1 MGKRIL
7 LRRESAMLSPMSRFG
22 SFRRFFLAVALLL
35 PAGRLAAGLPEEI
48 TVTQP
53 AKLELMHGDKVGGTI
68 GLNRGDKLDVVDVS
82 GTYVLVRYRNVN
94 GRVLAAQTDLPP
106 AFLNAPPK
114 AANEPPITA
123 MSDPGM
129 MNAPPPPAP
138 PPVAAAPAV
147 AQPAAPYTPA
157 NAMERTLAGKLL
169 HLEGGV
175 LRPLAPAR
183 LAGVKFY
190 ALYFSASWCAPCQ
203 QFTPE
208 LIDAYG
214 KIRAVY
220 PEFEVVL
227 VNRDRSP
234 AEMFAYMRDDK
245 MPWPALRWTDIAGAS
260 AINRYAGEGIPDLVL
275 VDANGKVLSDSFRW
289 GSYVGPDAVLD
300 DTWSFLRDYRR
311 KNPRPKS

>member
-1 MGKRIL
+1 MF
-7 LRRESAMLSPMSRFG
+7 RFG
-22 SFRRFFLAVALLL
+22 SLRWFALAAVLLVD
-35 PAGRLAAGLPEEI
+35 AGRLAAGLPDEI
-48 TVTQP
+48 TVRQP
-53 AKLELMHGDKVGGTI
+53 TKLELMHGDKVSGSI
-68 GLNRGDKLDVVDVS
+68 GLNPGDTLDVVDVA
-82 GTYVLVRYRNVN
+82 GTYVLVRYHNVN
-94 GRVLAAQTDLPP
+94 GRVLASQTDL
-106 AFLNAPPK
+106 APDAASSSPSAARV

-123 MSDPGM
+123 VAAPGLM
-129 MNAPPPPAP
+129 DAPPLPAP
-138 PPVAAAPAV
+138 PPVAIAPAV
-147 AQPAAPYTPA
+147 AKLAAPYTPA
-157 NAMERTLAGKLL
+157 NAMERTFAGKLL

-190 ALYFSASWCAPCQ
+190 ALYFSASWCGPCQ

-214 KIRAVY
+214 KIRSIY

-234 AEMFAYMRDDK
+234 AQMFTYMRDDK
-245 MPWPALRWTDIAGAS
+245 MPWPALRWTDISGAS
-260 AINRYAGEGIPDLVL
+260 AINRYAGDGIPDLVL
-275 VDANGKVLSDSFRW
+275 VDANGKVLSDSYRW

-300 DTWSFLRDYRR
+300 DTWNLLRDYRR